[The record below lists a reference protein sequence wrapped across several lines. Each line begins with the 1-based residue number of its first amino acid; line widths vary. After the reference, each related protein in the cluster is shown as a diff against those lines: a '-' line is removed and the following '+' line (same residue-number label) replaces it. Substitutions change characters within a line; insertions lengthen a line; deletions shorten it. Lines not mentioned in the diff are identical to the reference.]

1 MAVLRPGRG
10 LRVPPAADGAGDP
23 DREGAL
29 VTHEHHSAQLTYN
42 IVILT

>member
-10 LRVPPAADGAGDP
+10 LRLPPAADGAGDP

-29 VTHEHHSAQLTYN
+29 VTHQHYYALLTSD
-42 IVILT
+42 ILILT